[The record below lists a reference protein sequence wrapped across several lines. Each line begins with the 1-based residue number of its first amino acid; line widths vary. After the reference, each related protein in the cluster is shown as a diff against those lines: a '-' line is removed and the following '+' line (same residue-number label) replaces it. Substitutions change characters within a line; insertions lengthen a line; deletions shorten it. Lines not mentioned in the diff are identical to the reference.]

1 MGLCALKWL
10 ISLRLVLHARNVLG
24 TLPLR
29 QGSVILCPEHKK
41 DNHKWTSDTLW
52 KFSLAMNH
60 LRWRCFVSLA
70 RALPSSPESMPV
82 LKGAPTKSF
91 SEWSLNHQASS
102 KPGITSSHVDVQ
114 IFSPFVEVFS
124 LALSQVVSIGYLYF
138 ELYWKEDYTRTFH
151 FS

>member
-1 MGLCALKWL
+1 MAHLSQAGATCQKCLGHFALT
-10 ISLRLVLHARNVLG
+10 ARECYFIN
-24 TLPLR
+24 
-29 QGSVILCPEHKK
+29 SFLCPEHKK